1 MPEQLPGY
9 DLWKLADRN
18 CSYGKPPD
26 DDDDDGDRAET
37 PLDLLETCP
46 NLHSCDDCSQQVA
59 CDAICDNFR
68 RDGDRADEAHD
79 EEGDQ

>member
-1 MPEQLPGY
+1 MTLP
-9 DLWKLADRN
+9 ATE
-18 CSYGKPPD
+18 P
-26 DDDDDGDRAET
+26 

-79 EEGDQ
+79 EDDR